1 METIQTA
8 NNKFVAKA
16 FIYDDEQKETIQV
29 LIQRGYIPHHT
40 AVGRGRA
47 GIKRWKIENY
57 SGKYGKGFKM
67 ITTSPY
73 SRNFNHI
80 TYFINNPKNQTT
92 T

>member
-40 AVGRGRA
+40 AVGRG
-47 GIKRWKIENY
+47 KSTDKHWTIENY
-57 SGKYGKGFKM
+57 SGRYGKGFKM
-67 ITTSPY
+67 ITNSPY